1 MLNALPLIGIMV
13 IVYNVM
19 AFGGGVFGIG
29 EEGIAA
35 FLTNP
40 DWLKINLVSGAW
52 SLTPGDLIVTLTL
65 FALFF
70 EIIKAT
76 QTNHISIINH
86 GLSMLV
92 FVVALVEFIVL
103 PGFATSTFFLITM
116 MALVDVMAGFTVS
129 IVTARR
135 DIGADGGLFGSG

>member
-1 MLNALPLIGIMV
+1 MLNAIPLIGIMV
-13 IVYNVM
+13 IIYNVI
-19 AFGGGVFGIG
+19 AFGGGFFGVG
-29 EEGIAA
+29 EDGIAA
-35 FLTNP
+35 FLT
-40 DWLKINLVSGAW
+40 DEWLKVGLVSGEWIFTA
-52 SLTPGDLIVTLTL
+52 GDLLVTLTL

-76 QTNHISIINH
+76 QTHHISIINH

-135 DIGADGGLFGSG
+135 DIGTDGGLFGNG

>member
-1 MLNALPLIGIMV
+1 MLNALPLIGIMI
-13 IVYNVM
+13 IVYNIL
-19 AFGGGVFGIG
+19 AFGGGMLGVGDG
-29 EEGIAA
+29 GMAA
-35 FLTNP
+35 FLSSE
-40 DWLKINLVSGAW
+40 WLNVQLVNDTW
-52 SLTPGDLIVTLTL
+52 IFTPGDLLVTLTL
-65 FALFF
+65 FALFL

-92 FVVALVEFIVL
+92 FVVALIEFIVL
-103 PGFATSTFFLITM
+103 PGFATSTFFFITM

-135 DIGADGGLFGSG
+135 DIGADGGLFGGS

>member
-13 IVYNVM
+13 IIYNII
-19 AFGGGVFGIG
+19 AFGGGILGAGDGDV
-29 EEGIAA
+29 AA
-35 FLTNP
+35 FLTDQN
-40 DWLKINLVSGAW
+40 WIKVGLVNDTW
-52 SLTPGDLIVTLTL
+52 SFTPGDLIVTLTL

-103 PGFATSTFFLITM
+103 KGFATSAFFLITM

-135 DIGADGGLFGSG
+135 DIGADGGLFGAG

>member
-1 MLNALPLIGIMV
+1 MLNALPLIAIMI
-13 IVYNVM
+13 IVYNIL
-19 AFGGGVFGIG
+19 AFGGGLIG
-29 EEGIAA
+29 VGDGGMAA
-35 FLTNP
+35 FLSSE
-40 DWLKINLVSGAW
+40 WLKIQLVNDTW
-52 SLTPGDLIVTLTL
+52 IFTPGDLIVTLTL
-65 FALFF
+65 FALFL

-92 FVVALVEFIVL
+92 FVVALIEFIVL
-103 PGFATSTFFLITM
+103 PGFATSAFFLITM

-135 DIGADGGLFGSG
+135 DIGADGGLFGGG

>member
-1 MLNALPLIGIMV
+1 MLNALPLIGIMI
-13 IVYNVM
+13 IVYNIL
-19 AFGGGVFGIG
+19 AFGGGFVGIG
-29 EEGIAA
+29 DGGMAA
-35 FLTNP
+35 FLSSE
-40 DWLKINLVSGAW
+40 WLRVNLVNDTW
-52 SLTPGDLIVTLTL
+52 IFTPGDLIVTLTL
-65 FALFF
+65 FALFL

-92 FVVALVEFIVL
+92 FVVALIEFIVL
-103 PGFATSTFFLITM
+103 KGFATSTFFFITM

-135 DIGADGGLFGSG
+135 DIGADGGLFGNG